1 MNDKRKENFSLDEKK
16 CIIDFVFQN
25 KSILEDK
32 SNSLKNKTLRQ
43 EKWKII
49 ANIISSRG
57 IARDWKDVRG
67 AYQRWKMQAK
77 KNYSAH
83 KKSLRATG
91 GGPCDSELTSLDDML
106 RQITPEDFEEDENRF
121 DSDAMVRM

>member
-83 KKSLRATG
+83 KNHYVPLVV
-91 GGPCDSELTSLDDML
+91 
-106 RQITPEDFEEDENRF
+106 
-121 DSDAMVRM
+121 VRVIQNLLL